1 MELVFESSRFQKKV
15 PDHVLIYWNMH
26 SRAPLESLPLEK
38 TLHIRFLPCHC
49 TVPYLGTYLILLS
62 PANSN
67 LKFEKNISI
76 SLALCIRGFFKM
88 FLK

>member
-26 SRAPLESLPLEK
+26 FRAPLESLPLK
-38 TLHIRFLPCHC
+38 KHYIFSSCHC

-62 PANSN
+62 PAKSD